1 MKRSIRFLAIFIIL
15 SGLFSCDDDDPAPT
29 PTPTPT
35 PNLIYFK
42 ATLTGPVTGRLG
54 NASAINEA
62 LLTYNDD
69 TNTFKIIVEHNV
81 SGATAAHIHTT
92 DPVIPP
98 ATNNIVIPFP
108 SAVSPINHNG
118 TLDTNQEIAL
128 KAEKYYVNIHN
139 QAYPGPLS
147 AAISGVLLKQTSGGG
162 GYPSY

>member
-1 MKRSIRFLAIFIIL
+1 MRHLIRFLAISII
-15 SGLFSCDDDDPAPT
+15 SFGIVSCDDDDNPN
-29 PTPTPT
+29 PTPT

-54 NASAINEA
+54 NASALNEA

-81 SGATAAHIHTT
+81 AGVTAAHIHTT

-108 SAVSPINHNG
+108 SAVSPINYSG
-118 TLDTNQEIAL
+118 TLTPDQEIAL

-139 QAYPGPLS
+139 PAYPGPLS
-147 AAISGVLLKQTSGGG
+147 AVVSGVLRKQTSGGG